1 MIKKLI
7 LITVM
12 LLISNISYAQ
22 SDSIKIDSIIKTIE
36 LKGVTVTAKKKLF
49 ERKIDR
55 LVFNVENNISA
66 TGLDAYELLKITP
79 NLRVNNDVITI
90 PGKNKLA
97 IMINDRLVQL
107 SNEELINYL
116 KTISSND
123 IKKIE
128 VITTPLQNMMLRV
141 IVV

>member
-1 MIKKLI
+1 
-7 LITVM
+7 M

-116 KTISSND
+116 TILS
-123 IKKIE
+123 
-128 VITTPLQNMMLRV
+128 
-141 IVV
+141 